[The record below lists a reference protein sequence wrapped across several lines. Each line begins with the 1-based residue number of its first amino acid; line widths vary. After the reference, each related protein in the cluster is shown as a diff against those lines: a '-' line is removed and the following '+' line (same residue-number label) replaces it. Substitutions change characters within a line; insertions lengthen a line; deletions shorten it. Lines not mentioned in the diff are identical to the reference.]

1 MAVIYKCKWL
11 SYTLFETPNDKLIV
25 VFMLGFEAIV
35 LLGQRGLENDVKAIL
50 I

>member
-1 MAVIYKCKWL
+1 LK
-11 SYTLFETPNDKLIV
+11 TPNDKLIV